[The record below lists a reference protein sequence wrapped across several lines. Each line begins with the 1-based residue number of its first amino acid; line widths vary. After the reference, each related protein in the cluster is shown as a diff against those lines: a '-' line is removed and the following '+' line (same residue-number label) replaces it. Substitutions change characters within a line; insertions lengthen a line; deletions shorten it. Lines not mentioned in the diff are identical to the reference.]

1 MSFINDIAFDERV
14 DELEVEGDLRVG
26 GDILLHGE
34 FPKMDQQIATV
45 TNTLNSSISLKAN
58 QSDLDVVIVTLNM
71 KADHEEVIASLSLK
85 ADQSELDSALSSVD
99 RRIDG
104 VDGLLGT
111 KANQSALDTLD
122 TRASVLEAD
131 LTSNASRVSVLETD
145 LSDTGSRVSVLEE
158 DMASNIDILHGNVET
173 LSGNIEML
181 HGNVE
186 MLTSN
191 IDILHGN
198 VETLTSNI
206 EILHGNVETLTSNI
220 DILHGNVETL
230 TSNIDILHG
239 NVETLENNIEILHGN
254 VETLTDDL
262 ASNAARIDTLDS
274 TVSSQ
279 GNTLS
284 SHGNRLD
291 TLEDDV
297 DTLETDVQY
306 IQDNYATDT
315 DLTTAVASEAAAT
328 VAAIAAPSALLVPKP
343 TDWATR
349 TPAGTLPQYV
359 DSKIGSSSV
368 IVFRPVDWIS
378 YPELDSE
385 GNPVIP
391 VHTTLRSYTDT
402 KIENGVDSG
411 IDTFRDGGSSYLRL
425 RNTTGGTLLQFLR
438 SPKDQFGST
447 IFGSAPASDWK
458 LETNSN
464 YGLDMVRKATPVLG
478 RYDNEKVVEF
488 KDDGDV
494 NIVKGG
500 GLKVNGVQVVVTTD
514 LADLIEVV
522 NENIRR
528 TELQQEK
535 ARIENTE
542 LLGQTRA
549 ERMRASTNP
558 LYQAQ
563 LSPGRQGNLNLFNA
577 GLTDFSEL
585 DPLTLQSD

>member
-1 MSFINDIAFDERV
+1 M
-14 DELEVEGDLRVG
+14 
-26 GDILLHGE
+26 
-34 FPKMDQQIATV
+34 
-45 TNTLNSSISLKAN
+45 
-58 QSDLDVVIVTLNM
+58 
-71 KADHEEVIASLSLK
+71 
-85 ADQSELDSALSSVD
+85 
-99 RRIDG
+99 
-104 VDGLLGT
+104 
-111 KANQSALDTLD
+111 
-122 TRASVLEAD
+122 
-131 LTSNASRVSVLETD
+131 LETD

-158 DMASNIDILHGNVET
+158 TLSSNIEVLHGNVETLSSNIDILHGNVET
-173 LSGNIEML
+173 LTSNIDILHGNVDTLTSNIDILHGNVDTLTSNIDIL

-186 MLTSN
+186 TLTSNIDILHGNVNTLSSN

-206 EILHGNVETLTSNI
+206 EILHGNVETLS
-220 DILHGNVETL
+220 
-230 TSNIDILHG
+230 SNIDILHG

-262 ASNAARIDTLDS
+262 ASNASRIDTLNS
-274 TVSSQ
+274 TVSSH
-279 GNTLS
+279 GSTLS

-297 DTLETDVQY
+297 DTLETGVQY

-328 VAAIAAPSALLVPKP
+328 VAAIAAASALLVPKP

-359 DSKIGSSSV
+359 ESKIGSSSV
-368 IVFRPVDWIS
+368 IVFRPFDWIS

-447 IFGSAPASDWK
+447 IFGSSAASDWK

-542 LLGQTRA
+542 LLGQTRT

-563 LSPGRQGNLNLFNA
+563 LSAGRQGNLNLFNA

-585 DPLTLQSD
+585 DPLTLQRD

>member
-99 RRIDG
+99 SRIDG

-230 TSNIDILHG
+230 
-239 NVETLENNIEILHGN
+239 ENNIEILHGN

-328 VAAIAAPSALLVPKP
+328 VAAIAAASALLVPKP

>member
-230 TSNIDILHG
+230 
-239 NVETLENNIEILHGN
+239 ENNIEILHGN

-328 VAAIAAPSALLVPKP
+328 VAAIAAASALLVPKP